1 MKNQEIAQ
9 IFYEI
14 ASYLEMEG
22 VAPVLNFASKITAT
36 PSPAKPLFGAGR
48 RESFTNFNFYSI
60 LNNEC

>member
-36 PSPAKPLFGAGR
+36 PSPAKPLFGAGH
-48 RESFTNFNFYSI
+48 RESFTKFI
-60 LNNEC
+60 